1 MILFQ
6 NKKIVLISFILI
18 CLGLNT
24 NVIVAQSPVLKTY
37 DQNHIDRI
45 AMPIGGIGTG
55 TISLT
60 GRGALE
66 DWEIMSRPAKGFNP
80 LYTGVEVINRAPF
93 FSIYIKEEHKE
104 PQALLL
110 EGPVPIKYD
119 EGFYGSKAP
128 NHGLPRFA
136 EATFETAYPFGQ
148 VLLKDKDLPVQVTVG
163 AFNPLIPGNTNDSS
177 LPIAILS
184 YKVKNTSDKSIA
196 ISLAG
201 NIPNFIGFDG
211 KEGKAY
217 QNINSYKEENGLKGI
232 HYTAN
237 QDLDKKSFQYGT
249 FSLITNSDG
258 EVSYRTAWKPGEW
271 GNSTLEFWDDY
282 LDDGTLEE
290 RKSHQKNN
298 MGSLAVKT
306 MLAPNEE
313 KDIRFFIT
321 WHFPNRPAWG
331 NDKVNVG
338 NYYATK
344 YADSWEVAQKNISRI
359 PKLEKQT
366 KTFVE
371 AFINSNIPDVVK
383 EAALFN
389 LAHFRT
395 QLVFKTKSGYY
406 LGWEGIKDYDGSG
419 VGSCTH
425 VWNYEQ
431 AIPFLFGDIAQ
442 NMREVEFGYA
452 TNEQGM
458 MAYRIH
464 LPLESEAKSF
474 GLAAADGQMGAIMKY
489 YREWQLSGDDE
500 FLKKNWSMVKKAMEF
515 CWIPNGWDP
524 DKDGVMEGSQH
535 NTMDVEYYGPNPQ
548 MGFWYLG
555 ALRVTEEMASYL
567 GEKEFARTCR
577 SLYKNGSS
585 WMDKNLF
592 NGEYYVQQIVPPMH
606 MDSIAKGLIRV
617 KRRLVADD
625 PQYQLG
631 EGVLVDQLVGQVMAH
646 ILDLGY
652 LTNKDNIKKT
662 NEAILKYNY
671 RENLMKHPNF
681 MRSYAYGNESALLM
695 AAYPGERPKQP
706 FPYFTEVMTGFE
718 HTAAV
723 GMLYEGQ
730 EKEGLKTIQDIRN
743 RYDGKK
749 RNPFNEAEYGHHY
762 ARSMMAWAGVL
773 ATSKF
778 QYSAVKKSM
787 SFTSKPGTYFWSN
800 GYSWGTC
807 QIKDKEAVLT
817 VLFGELE
824 LDSFSLEGIGSKKL
838 KNKKIHATEILKIKL

>member
-1 MILFQ
+1 MNIKTFAIPILFA
-6 NKKIVLISFILI
+6 LISGTIA
-18 CLGLNT
+18 
-24 NVIVAQSPVLKTY
+24 AQQNEWPVLKTY
-37 DQNHIDRI
+37 DQNHTDQI
-45 AMPIGGIGTG
+45 AMPVGGIGTG

-66 DWEIMSRPAKGFNP
+66 DWEIMSRPAKGYNP
-80 LYTGVEVINRAPF
+80 IYAGVAVINRAPF
-93 FSIYIKEEHKE
+93 FSIYLKEEDKE
-104 PQALLL
+104 AQALLL
-110 EGPVPIKYD
+110 EGPVPTKYD
-119 EGFYGSKAP
+119 EGYYGSKAP

-136 EATFETAYPFGQ
+136 EATFQTAYPFGE
-148 VLLKDKDLPVQVTVG
+148 VLLKDKDLPIEVTVG
-163 AFNPLIPGNTNDSS
+163 AFNPLIPGNSDDSS
-177 LPIAILS
+177 LPMAVLS
-184 YKVKNTSDKSIA
+184 YKVKNTSNKSIT

-211 KEGKAY
+211 KEGK
-217 QNINSYKEENGLKGI
+217 NYKNNNTYKAENGIKGI
-232 HYTAN
+232 HFTAN
-237 QDLDKKSFQYGT
+237 EDIDTESYQYGT
-249 FSLITNSDG
+249 LSLTTNSKD
-258 EVSYRTAWKPGEW
+258 EVSHRTAWEPGEW

-282 LDDGTLEE
+282 TDDGVLEE
-290 RKSHQKNN
+290 RTSEQKNN

-306 MLAPNEE
+306 TLAPNEE

-321 WHFPNRPAWG
+321 WNFPNRLAWD
-331 NDKVNVG
+331 NKKQDYNVG
-338 NYYATK
+338 NYYATQYK
-344 YADSWEVAQKNISRI
+344 DSWDVAQKHIARI
-359 PKLEKQT
+359 PELENQT

-371 AFINSNIPDVVK
+371 AFINSDAPEVVK

-395 QLVFKTKSGYY
+395 QLAFKTKSGYY
-406 LGWEGIKDYDGSG
+406 LGWEGIKDNDGSG
-419 VGSCTH
+419 TGTCTH

-431 AIPFLFGDIAQ
+431 TIPFLFGDIAQ

-452 TNEQGM
+452 TDDRGLM
-458 MAYRIH
+458 SYRIN
-464 LPLESEAKSF
+464 LPLETRATSF
-474 GLAAADGQMGAIMKY
+474 GLGAADGQMGAIMKY

-500 FLKKNWSMVKKAMEF
+500 FLKKNWPMVKKAMEF

-555 ALRVTEEMASYL
+555 ALRATEEMASYL
-567 GEKEFARTCR
+567 GDKKFAKTC
-577 SLYKNGSS
+577 SDLYENGST
-585 WMDKNLF
+585 WMDENLF
-592 NGEYYVQQIVPPMH
+592 NGEYYVQEIVPPMAL
-606 MDSIAKGLIRV
+606 DSIAKGLIRV

-631 EGVLVDQLVGQVMAH
+631 DGVLVDQLVGQVMAH

-652 LTNKDNIKKT
+652 LANKDNIKKT

-671 RENLMKHPNF
+671 RDNLMKHPNF

-730 EKEGLKTIQDIRN
+730 KEEGLKTIQDIRN

-749 RNPFNEAEYGHHY
+749 RNPYNEAEYGHHY
-762 ARSMMAWAGVL
+762 ARSMMAWAGIL
-773 ATSKF
+773 ATSGF
-778 QYSAVKKSM
+778 HYSAVEKSM
-787 SFTSKPGTYFWSN
+787 SFTSNPGTYFWSN
-800 GYSWGTC
+800 GFSWGTC
-807 QIKDKEAVLT
+807 EVKNKEAILT
-817 VLFGELE
+817 VLSGELE
-824 LDSFSLEGIGSKKL
+824 LDSFSLKDIGKKKL
-838 KNKKIHATEILKIKL
+838 RGKLIRQSEPLTIKL

>member
-1 MILFQ
+1 MKQINLIIILFFTAAMS
-6 NKKIVLISFILI
+6 N
-18 CLGLNT
+18 
-24 NVIVAQSPVLKTY
+24 AQQKSADWPVLKTY
-37 DQNHIDRI
+37 DQEHIHRI

-66 DWEIMSRPAKGFNP
+66 DWEIMSRPAKGYNP
-80 LYTGVEVINRAPF
+80 KYAGVEVINRAPF
-93 FSIYIKEEHKE
+93 FSIYIKEEKKE
-104 PQALLL
+104 AQALLL
-110 EGPVPIKYD
+110 EGPVPTRYD
-119 EGFYGSKAP
+119 EGYYGSKAP

-136 EATFETAYPFGQ
+136 EATFQTAYPFGQ
-148 VLLKDKDLPVQVTVG
+148 VLLRDKDLPVEVKVG
-163 AFNPLIPGNTNDSS
+163 AFNPLIPGNTDDSS
-177 LPIAILS
+177 LPIAVLS
-184 YKVKNTSDKSIA
+184 YKVKNTSDKAIT

-217 QNINSYKEENGLKGI
+217 QNINTYKEENGLKGI

-237 QDLDKKSFQYGT
+237 EEIDKESYQWGT
-249 FSLITNSDG
+249 FSLTTNSEG
-258 EVSYRTAWKPGEW
+258 EVSHRTAWKPGEW

-282 LDDGTLEE
+282 LDDGALEE
-290 RKSHQKNN
+290 RTSKQKNN

-306 MLAPNEE
+306 TLAPNEE

-321 WHFPNRPAWG
+321 WNFPNRSAWG
-331 NDKVNVG
+331 NNKFNVG
-338 NYYATK
+338 NYYATQ
-344 YADSWEVAQKNISRI
+344 YSDSWEVAKKNIARI
-359 PKLEKQT
+359 PELEKKT
-366 KTFVE
+366 KTFVS
-371 AFINSNIPDVVK
+371 AFINSDSPDVVK

-395 QLVFKTKSGYY
+395 QLAFKTKSGYY
-406 LGWEGIKDYDGSG
+406 LGWEGIKDNEGSG
-419 VGSCTH
+419 TGSCTH

-431 AIPFLFGDIAQ
+431 TIPFLFGDIAK

-452 TNEQGM
+452 TNDKGM

-464 LPLESEAKSF
+464 LPLATKAKSF
-474 GLAAADGQMGAIMKY
+474 GLAAADGQMGSIMKY

-500 FLKKNWSMVKKAMEF
+500 FLKKNWSMVKKALEF
-515 CWIPNGWDP
+515 CWIPNGWDA

-555 ALRVTEEMASYL
+555 ALRATEEMANYL
-567 GEKEFARTCR
+567 GDKAFAKTCKN
-577 SLYKNGSS
+577 LYKNGSS

-592 NGEYYVQQIVPPMH
+592 NGEYYVQKIVPPMSL
-606 MDSIAKGLIRV
+606 DSIAKGLIRV

-625 PQYQLG
+625 PQYQVG
-631 EGVLVDQLVGQVMAH
+631 DGVLVDQLVGQVMAH

-652 LTNKDNIKKT
+652 LADKENIKKT

-671 RENLMKHPNF
+671 RENLEKHPNF
-681 MRSYAYGNESALLM
+681 MRSYAYGKESALLM

-730 EKEGLKTIQDIRN
+730 TEEGLKTIQNIRN

-773 ATSKF
+773 ATSGF
-778 QYSAVKKSM
+778 HYSCVEKSM
-787 SFTSKPGTYFWSN
+787 SFTAKPGTYFWSN
-800 GYSWGTC
+800 GYSYGTC
-807 QIKDKEAVLT
+807 EVKNKEAVLT
-817 VLFGELE
+817 VLSGELE
-824 LDSFSLEGIGSKKL
+824 LDSFTLKGLVTKKL
-838 KNKKIHATEILKIKL
+838 KSKKIQASESLNIKL